1 MHVAQFFDAL
11 ALRPDIK
18 IVEAALLDFSRKF
31 GLREVRGNSGTDGCD
46 PHCGHAT
53 NVVLLPDQRHAG
65 KSWLN
70 WGQFRPSPNLS
81 TEFVYV
87 G

>member
-46 PHCGHAT
+46 PIMIMLRTSCCWLT
-53 NVVLLPDQRHAG
+53 NSMRYVLAELG
-65 KSWLN
+65 
-70 WGQFRPSPNLS
+70 
-81 TEFVYV
+81 
-87 G
+87 